1 MEEDSVLLISPPGD
15 SNAANLIA
23 GVWEPQISI
32 TGLAETERMDIFAGE
47 SI

>member
-1 MEEDSVLLISPPGD
+1 MLLISPPGD
-15 SNAANLIA
+15 SNAVNLMA
-23 GVWEPQISI
+23 AVWEPQISI